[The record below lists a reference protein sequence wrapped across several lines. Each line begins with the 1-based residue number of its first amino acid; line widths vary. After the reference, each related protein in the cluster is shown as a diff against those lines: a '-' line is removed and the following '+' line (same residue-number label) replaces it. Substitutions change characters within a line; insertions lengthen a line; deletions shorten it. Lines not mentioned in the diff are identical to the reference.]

1 MYWRSDNHQNIWL
14 QKGCSVHVLNKVL
27 ICCVAKQKEQT
38 QTLKSMTKKEGT
50 KLDEEKKTQI
60 RWNSLN
66 TELQS

>member
-27 ICCVAKQKEQT
+27 ICWVAKQKEQT

-50 KLDEEKKTQI
+50 KLDEEKKNPTLDEI
-60 RWNSLN
+60 V
-66 TELQS
+66 